1 MSCYISMKQFL
12 KMMAVFVC
20 CSELTDIS
28 LLASYI
34 HLRYVNLSRNNLRDV
49 SALKSLSHLLAIH
62 LDDNKLT
69 IANVPSDLP
78 YLQTA
83 SFANNR
89 VQSLAGI
96 SHPLLE
102 SLNLNCKKLFYG
114 TSIYSTRFDFGG
126 IGLFERLGRHRGLK
140 GYG

>member
-1 MSCYISMKQFL
+1 MII
-12 KMMAVFVC
+12 FVC

-34 HLRYVNLSRNNLRDV
+34 HLRYIDLSRNNLRDV
-49 SALKSLSHLLAIH
+49 SALNSLSHLLAVH

-69 IANVPSDLP
+69 SVEVPSNLP

-83 SFANNR
+83 SFASNR

-102 SLNLNCKKLFYG
+102 SLNLNCKYLLTALGGRKL
-114 TSIYSTRFDFGG
+114 STAQGL
-126 IGLFERLGRHRGLK
+126 IGPA
-140 GYG
+140 